1 MEKKIFLFFLVLNL
15 VTGSE
20 ITESDDSAMENP
32 DLIEGDIVPEDG
44 YGDDRNALVSQR
56 ELWPKGRIPYV
67 INSELRDKT
76 DLIKK
81 AMKFLKNNTCIR
93 FVPRTIEKDYIRIVK
108 GSGCNSKLGRGNGG
122 VRNVSLGDG
131 CYKLG
136 TVIHELI
143 HSIGFHHEQTRSDR
157 DQYITIH
164 WENIKKGHEHNF
176 EKFKPMENILLLKY
190 DYNSIMHYGSM
201 SFSKDKS
208 RGLKTMTAKK
218 KGVTLLSPKEKMPT
232 SNDVK
237 KINLLYKCSSRS

>member
-1 MEKKIFLFFLVLNL
+1 
-15 VTGSE
+15 
-20 ITESDDSAMENP
+20 
-32 DLIEGDIVPEDG
+32 
-44 YGDDRNALVSQR
+44 
-56 ELWPKGRIPYV
+56 
-67 INSELRDKT
+67 
-76 DLIKK
+76 
-81 AMKFLKNNTCIR
+81 MKFLKNNTCIQ

-122 VRNVSLGDG
+122 VRDVSLGDG

-136 TVIHELI
+136 TVIHELV

-176 EKFKPMENILLLKY
+176 EKFKPMENTLLLKY

-208 RGLKTMTAKK
+208 RGLKTMTAKQ
-218 KGVTLLSPKEKMPT
+218 KGVKLLSPREKM
-232 SNDVK
+232 
-237 KINLLYKCSSRS
+237 